1 MLPQELQD
9 SYIHDLLLVSGALL
23 KIESNLSYPQFV
35 ASEHVL
41 HTTGQRNL
49 LGIVSY
55 EFL

>member
-1 MLPQELQD
+1 MLPRELQD